1 MAVVTTNIK
10 KLNSVRLFSR
20 ADDAIDQDAT
30 DWDAYEDNPMDE
42 SLIKLVAGKEAT
54 VFLCNFEFK
63 GKDKAKVDD
72 AVFGAMDKD
81 AKSPKV
87 NYSGWAYEVVRHS
100 LKDIQNPA
108 DVKDVIKLK
117 KDSGTL
123 VAPETMTMLNNAGIV
138 SEIFKYWLALRSD
151 SEEKANAKKS

>member
-10 KLNSVRLFSR
+10 KLNAVRLFSQ
-20 ADDAIDQDAT
+20 ADDAIDHEAT
-30 DWDAYEDNPMDE
+30 DWDAYEDNPLDE
-42 SLIKLVAGKEAT
+42 SLIKLVADKQAT
-54 VFLCNFEFK
+54 VFLCNFDFK
-63 GKDKAKVDD
+63 GKEKTKVDD

-87 NYSGWAYEVVRHS
+87 NYSAWSYEVVRHA
-100 LKDIQNPA
+100 LKDIQNPP
-108 DVKDVIKLK
+108 DVKDVIKMK

-123 VAPETMTMLNNAGIV
+123 VSPETMTMLGNAGIV